1 MGRINSVNEIIL
13 ESRSSPNV
21 TESQM
26 RNQSIFLLLKYK
38 KIYFVHMNVCLYVC
52 LWIMYKPDV
61 YGCPVP

>member
-38 KIYFVHMNVCLYVC
+38 KNLFCAYECLLVCVFVDHVQA
-52 LWIMYKPDV
+52 
-61 YGCPVP
+61 